1 MITVS
6 QTERDERI
14 AAARQKVPHFFS
26 LFHPICHL

>member
-14 AAARQKVPHFFS
+14 AAARQKVEIFKNNFS
-26 LFHPICHL
+26 AN